1 MKVLT
6 VPQSGKCGPVVYA
19 RTRYGL
25 IARQWVKPRNPRT
38 PRQQNNRG
46 NCSIVSKHWRAL
58 NDDQKNSWCVA
69 AVGKYTINSL
79 GVQVPR
85 TGYGYYM
92 SINLRQAHLG
102 LPLFDL
108 PPAPAVFSPNPVEEL
123 VATND
128 GETITVKLHV
138 PSTPAQFT
146 LVQGAAPQS
155 SGVRF
160 VQHFPFLDLL
170 PIPVDGWSD
179 ITALIVARFGDLQA
193 GQRIFIRTCQQI
205 NGMTDVPKL
214 VSVLIPAAT
223 P

>member
-1 MKVLT
+1 MKVST
-6 VPQSGKCGPVVYA
+6 VPQSGRCGPVVYA
-19 RTRYGL
+19 RTRYGI
-25 IARQWVKPRNPRT
+25 IARIWVKPRNPRT
-38 PRQQNNRG
+38 PNQQNNRG
-46 NCSIVSKHWRAL
+46 NCSTVAKHWRAL
-58 NDDQKNSWCVA
+58 SDDQQNSWCVA
-69 AVGKYTINSL
+69 AVGKYTLNSL

-85 TGYGYYM
+85 TGYSCYM

-128 GETITVKLHV
+128 GDTITVKLRV
-138 PSTPAQFT
+138 PTRPAQHT

-160 VQHFPFLDLL
+160 VQHFPFLGPLST
-170 PIPVDGWSD
+170 PVDGWSN
-179 ITALIVARFGDLQA
+179 ITALIVARYGNLRA
-193 GQRIFIRTCQQI
+193 GRRIFIRTCQQI
-205 NGMTDVPKL
+205 DGMTDVPKL
-214 VSVLIPAAT
+214 VSVLIPSAT